1 MKIGFFAI
9 GVANAARPELI
20 AAIAS
25 NAERLNFAT
34 IWAPEHLLFLE
45 KYSSQYPYARG
56 ESLPVPTDIP
66 LLNPFLALTYAAAR
80 TNRIRLATG
89 ICLVPEY
96 NPLLLAKICA
106 SLDFLSK
113 GRFALGIGI
122 GWLREEFDALGIPW
136 ERRARRTREYL
147 EAMRC
152 LWGEQHSYQGEFV
165 KFAGALSYPKPLT
178 GSRLPV
184 LVGGQSP
191 AALRR
196 AATYGDGWCGF
207 NLTPGETARAVSEI
221 RRLRAANGRAAEPFE
236 FSVAPVNTASSTDLT
251 AYRDAGI
258 DELYLTPVFRHPL
271 ASEAEAITLLEE
283 LARGWVEPAAR
294 L

>member
-1 MKIGFFAI
+1 
-9 GVANAARPELI
+9 
-20 AAIAS
+20 
-25 NAERLNFAT
+25 
-34 IWAPEHLLFLE
+34 
-45 KYSSQYPYARG
+45 
-56 ESLPVPTDIP
+56 
-66 LLNPFLALTYAAAR
+66 
-80 TNRIRLATG
+80 
-89 ICLVPEY
+89 
-96 NPLLLAKICA
+96 
-106 SLDFLSK
+106 
-113 GRFALGIGI
+113 
-122 GWLREEFDALGIPW
+122 
-136 ERRARRTREYL
+136 
-147 EAMRC
+147 
-152 LWGEQHSYQGEFV
+152 
-165 KFAGALSYPKPLT
+165 LT